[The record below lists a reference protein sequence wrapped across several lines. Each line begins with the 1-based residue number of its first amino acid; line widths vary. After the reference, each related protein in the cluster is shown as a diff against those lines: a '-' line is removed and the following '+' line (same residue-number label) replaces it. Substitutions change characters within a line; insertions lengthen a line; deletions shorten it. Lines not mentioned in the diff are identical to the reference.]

1 MRIRKMIAQST
12 ALALLL
18 LICVYPSHNTAAAE
32 YDTVVEQEQSLSQ
45 QQMAEQDQVLLQQQ
59 TTDQTQVTQSTD
71 NTTGTVQ
78 GVKPEVSTQEQLQ
91 VALAN
96 VAAEQSSRQLVF
108 IGDSRT
114 VGMNSAIGKDGNLW
128 SAKVGMGLSWMKS
141 TGVPAV
147 EGQIN
152 ANSDVVIL
160 MGVNDVRSLSYTE
173 KYIKYIN
180 EKAATWTALG
190 ANVYY
195 VSVNPIT
202 FESASYPGISNSLI
216 EKWNARMQQG
226 LSENVKYIDTYSQT
240 VGKLSSKDGMH
251 YNKSSYKTIYTLIQQ
266 GIISDKLYK
275 EYNVLV

>member
-1 MRIRKMIAQST
+1 MKIKKKFVQST
-12 ALALLL
+12 AIALMVLA
-18 LICVYPSHNTAAAE
+18 CAYPRVKTDAAE
-32 YDTVVEQEQSLSQ
+32 MDNDVQQEQSAYQ
-45 QQMAEQDQVLLQQQ
+45 QQMLIQEQELLQQ
-59 TTDQTQVTQSTD
+59 
-71 NTTGTVQ
+71 NA
-78 GVKPEVSTQEQLQ
+78 KPEVVSKEQLQ
-91 VALAN
+91 VARAN
-96 VAAEQSSRQLVF
+96 VSAQQSGRQLVF

-114 VGMNSAIGKDGNLW
+114 VGMNNAIGNDGNLW
-128 SAKVGMGLSWMKS
+128 SAKVGMGLSWMKK

-147 EGQIN
+147 ESQIT

-160 MGVNDVRSLSYTE
+160 MGVNDVRSLSYTD

-216 EKWNARMQQG
+216 EKWNSKMQNG
-226 LSENVKYIDTYSQT
+226 LSENVNYIDTYSQT

-251 YNKSSYKTIYTLIQQ
+251 YNNNSYKTIYSLIKD
-266 GIISDKLYK
+266 GIITDKLY
-275 EYNVLV
+275 EQYNVQV